1 MKAIRM
7 KGPGGTEALEWV
19 DLPVPAP
26 GPGEALVE
34 IAAAGVNFMD
44 IGARRGVI
52 WTDLPDPR
60 ILGVEGVLSQ
70 SCFFESFDVCKSLNL
85 REPVFAFYP

>member
-19 DLPVPAP
+19 DLPDPAP

-34 IAAAGVNFMD
+34 IAAAGVNGKD
-44 IGARRGVI
+44 HNAAVVDDAAPARELRRQIGG
-52 WTDLPDPR
+52 
-60 ILGVEGVLSQ
+60 LG
-70 SCFFESFDVCKSLNL
+70 
-85 REPVFAFYP
+85 